1 MLLVSRCLLGE
12 NCRYNGKAKPN
23 QAVIDFLHNKKIGV
37 DYLPICPE
45 ADGKLPIPRPAGEII
60 GGRAAAVWA
69 GDAKVQNQQGD
80 DYTEGFIA
88 GAKIACK
95 LAEKHNATAALLKE
109 NSPSCGVNYV
119 HSGHFNGDLQSGQGV
134 AAHALSQLGL
144 KLFSE
149 NELPQLLAYLE
160 LETEK

>member
-1 MLLVSRCLLGE
+1 MLLISRCLLGE
-12 NCRYNGKAKPN
+12 NCRYNGKSKPN
-23 QAVIDFLHNKKIGV
+23 QAVIDFLRDKKIGV

-45 ADGKLPIPRPAGEII
+45 TDGRLPIPRPAGEII
-60 GGRAAAVWA
+60 GGCAAAVWA
-69 GDAKVQNQQGD
+69 GEAKIKNQQGD

-95 LAEKHNATAALLKE
+95 LAEKHRAAAALLKE

-119 HSGHFNGDLQSGQGV
+119 HIGHFNGDLQPGQGV
-134 AAHALSQLGL
+134 AAYALSQLGL

-149 NELPQLLAYLE
+149 DELPQLLAYLE
-160 LETEK
+160 QETE